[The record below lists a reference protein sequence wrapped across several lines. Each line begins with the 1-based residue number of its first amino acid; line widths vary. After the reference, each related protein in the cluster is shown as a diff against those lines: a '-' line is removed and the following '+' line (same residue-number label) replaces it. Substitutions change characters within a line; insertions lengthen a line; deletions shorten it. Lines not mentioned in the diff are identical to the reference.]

1 MKNSVRI
8 ASAIVVVFSL
18 ILLLS
23 HPLEAKSGGQPGI
36 VNINT
41 ADSDVL
47 TTLPGIGKV
56 TAEKI
61 IQYRDKHGKFKA
73 KNELINIKGIGMKK
87 FEKIKNLFVLSDD
100 EMAQPE

>member
-41 ADSDVL
+41 ADLDAL

-56 TAEKI
+56 TAGKI

-87 FEKIKNLFVLSDD
+87 FEKIKNLFVLSND

>member
-8 ASAIVVVFSL
+8 ASIIVVVFSL
-18 ILLLS
+18 ILLIS
-23 HPLEAKSGGQPGI
+23 HPMEAKSGGQPGI
-36 VNINT
+36 VNINS
-41 ADSDVL
+41 ADFDALV
-47 TTLPGIGKV
+47 TLPGIGKA
-56 TAEKI
+56 TAGKI

-100 EMAQPE
+100 KMVQPE